1 MRLTKEQAEQ
11 NRHLIVETASRM
23 FRLHGMENV
32 TVADIMKESGFTHGG
47 FYNHFK
53 SKDELAAEAI
63 ASAFD
68 VVASDLSEKLA
79 SGKHPQE
86 SLSSFVAR
94 YLSPPHRDTKS
105 GGCPASAL
113 SVDAARNGKTVQTA
127 FVKGIET
134 YLDIIA
140 AQMGGDEQ
148 EARQQAIALF
158 SGLVGAMM
166 LSRAVK
172 KSDPTLSDELLSSA
186 QKICSSGQ
194 SLRASIQ
201 IARHVLTFPAILYLF
216 HSIENTVGILSGK
229 ELQPSGWLDR
239 NRCGGHP
246 NPRSIAR
253 LSL

>member
-1 MRLTKEQAEQ
+1 MISATATFSTPCNLNIRDAVSTMRCRFRSACSLAKR
-11 NRHLIVETASRM
+11 NRY
-23 FRLHGMENV
+23 
-32 TVADIMKESGFTHGG
+32 
-47 FYNHFK
+47 YNHFE

-94 YLSPPHRDTKS
+94 YLSPQHRDTKS
-105 GGCPASAL
+105 GGCPAPAL

-127 FVKGIET
+127 FIKGVET

-140 AQMGGDEQ
+140 AQMDGDEQ

-172 KSDPTLSDELLSSA
+172 KSDQTLSDELLSSA
-186 QKICSSGQ
+186 RKI
-194 SLRASIQ
+194 LKRK
-201 IARHVLTFPAILYLF
+201 
-216 HSIENTVGILSGK
+216 N
-229 ELQPSGWLDR
+229 
-239 NRCGGHP
+239 
-246 NPRSIAR
+246 
-253 LSL
+253 

>member
-1 MRLTKEQAEQ
+1 LRLTKEQAEA
-11 NRHLIVETASRM
+11 NRQLIVETASRM

-32 TVADIMKESGFTHGG
+32 AVADIMKESGFTHGG

-68 VVASDLSEKLA
+68 VVANDLWEKLA

-94 YLSPPHRDTKS
+94 YLSPAHRDAKS

-113 SVDAARNGKTVQTA
+113 CVDAARNGKTVQTA
-127 FVKGIET
+127 FAKGIET

-140 AQMGGDEQ
+140 AQMGGDEP
-148 EARQQAIALF
+148 EARQQQAIALF

-186 QKICSSGQ
+186 RKI
-194 SLRASIQ
+194 LK
-201 IARHVLTFPAILYLF
+201 LK
-216 HSIENTVGILSGK
+216 N
-229 ELQPSGWLDR
+229 
-239 NRCGGHP
+239 
-246 NPRSIAR
+246 
-253 LSL
+253 

>member
-1 MRLTKEQAEQ
+1 LRLAKGQAEQ
-11 NRHLIVETASRM
+11 NRRLIVEAASRM

-32 TVADIMKESGFTHGG
+32 AVADIMKEAGFTHGG

-53 SKDELAAEAI
+53 SKDALAVEAI

-68 VVASDLSEKLA
+68 VAASALSERLA
-79 SGKHPQE
+79 SERDPQE
-86 SLSSFVAR
+86 SISSFVTR
-94 YLSPPHRDTKS
+94 YLSATHRDTKS
-105 GGCPASAL
+105 GGCPASTL

-140 AQMGGDEQ
+140 AQIGGDEP

-172 KSDPTLSDELLSSA
+172 KSDPALSDELLSSA
-186 QKICSSGQ
+186 
-194 SLRASIQ
+194 RN
-201 IARHVLTFPAILYLF
+201 ILKL
-216 HSIENTVGILSGK
+216 K
-229 ELQPSGWLDR
+229 R
-239 NRCGGHP
+239 
-246 NPRSIAR
+246 
-253 LSL
+253 

>member
-23 FRLHGMENV
+23 FRLHGVENV
-32 TVADIMKESGFTHGG
+32 AVADVMKEAGFTHGG

-68 VVASDLSEKLA
+68 VANDLWEKLA
-79 SGKHPQE
+79 SRRRSQE

-94 YLSPPHRDTKS
+94 YLSPQHRDTKS
-105 GGCPASAL
+105 GGCPGSAL
-113 SVDAARNGKTVQTA
+113 PIDAARNGKAVQTA

-134 YLDIIA
+134 YLDLIA
-140 AQMGGDEQ
+140 AQMDGDEQ
-148 EARQQAIALF
+148 QARQQAIALF

-172 KSDPTLSDELLSSA
+172 KSDPTLSDELLSSTG
-186 QKICSSGQ
+186 KTLK
-194 SLRASIQ
+194 LR
-201 IARHVLTFPAILYLF
+201 
-216 HSIENTVGILSGK
+216 N
-229 ELQPSGWLDR
+229 
-239 NRCGGHP
+239 
-246 NPRSIAR
+246 
-253 LSL
+253 

>member
-1 MRLTKEQAEQ
+1 LRLTKKQAEQ

-32 TVADIMKESGFTHGG
+32 AVADIMKESGFTHGG
-47 FYNHFK
+47 FYNHFE
-53 SKDELAAEAI
+53 SKDALAAEAI

-68 VVASDLSEKLA
+68 GVASDLSEKLA
-79 SGKHPQE
+79 FGKDPQE
-86 SLSSFVAR
+86 SLSSFVAQ
-94 YLSPPHRDTKS
+94 YLSPRHRDTKS
-105 GGCPASAL
+105 GGCPAPAL

-140 AQMGGDEQ
+140 AHMGGDKQ

-172 KSDPTLSDELLSSA
+172 KSDPTLSNELLSSA
-186 QKICSSGQ
+186 RNT
-194 SLRASIQ
+194 LR
-201 IARHVLTFPAILYLF
+201 LK
-216 HSIENTVGILSGK
+216 TV
-229 ELQPSGWLDR
+229 
-239 NRCGGHP
+239 H
-246 NPRSIAR
+246 A
-253 LSL
+253 

>member
-1 MRLTKEQAEQ
+1 MRLTKGQAEE
-11 NRHLIVETASRM
+11 NRQLIIETASRL
-23 FRLHGMENV
+23 FRLHGVENV
-32 TVADIMKESGFTHGG
+32 SVADIMKEAGFTHGG

-79 SGKHPQE
+79 SGKTPQE

-94 YLSPPHRDTKS
+94 YLSPAHRDTDT

-127 FVKGIET
+127 FLKGIET
-134 YLDIIA
+134 YLHMIA
-140 AQMGGDEQ
+140 AQMGADEQ
-148 EARQQAIALF
+148 EARQRAIALF

-172 KSDPTLSDELLSSA
+172 KTDPTLSDELLSSA
-186 QKICSSGQ
+186 RKSVK
-194 SLRASIQ
+194 L
-201 IARHVLTFPAILYLF
+201 
-216 HSIENTVGILSGK
+216 K
-229 ELQPSGWLDR
+229 K
-239 NRCGGHP
+239 
-246 NPRSIAR
+246 
-253 LSL
+253 